1 MPGGRVEAASP
12 IFDRIVDVAGM
23 RSLEATAPSET
34 NLMQNAGAAISAY
47 VLKDEHV
54 RPSDLAICLV
64 GPGKNGGDAL
74 IAAGQ
79 LAQAGVNV
87 AAWGSRARPNDP
99 LVAAASKS
107 GVRWKVWQGDRTPLL
122 TEISQASCVIDGLL
136 GIGSS
141 PPLRGEIK
149 ELLHTLPIPTNQTR
163 IAIDIP
169 TGIDAETGAADTSTF
184 PADLTLAT
192 GPVKIGSLLHPA
204 VEFCGEIRAVPI
216 GLEAVAY
223 ESITTAIIDRPT
235 VRGLIPKR
243 GLSGHKGS
251 FGRLAIVGGSSQYL
265 GATALA
271 TIAAI
276 RTGVGMVTLAS
287 IEPAIV
293 TAATLAPGATFLPFE
308 ATPTGH
314 MSASLDDLEKLLDSS
329 TALLIGPGL
338 GRSPQT
344 DSLVTELI
352 RNRTRSPIVF
362 DADALNVLA
371 DNQDLYASLGPQMV
385 LTPHPGEL
393 RRLSSEAAV
402 PEGRNRIRI
411 SENLASTTNAT
422 VVAKGSPTIVAGNQ
436 FTWILARPNPILATA
451 GSGDVLAGSI
461 AGLLA
466 QGVPPV
472 AAARLGVWL
481 HCEAASITAGESDR
495 GIPIEHIAQAIEP
508 ALQKTRL

>member
-1 MPGGRVEAASP
+1 MLGGRAEATSP

-23 RSLEATAPSET
+23 RSLEALAPSET
-34 NLMQNAGAAISAY
+34 SLMHNAGSAISAY
-47 VLKDEHV
+47 VLENDYI
-54 RPSDLAICLV
+54 RPGKLAICLV

-74 IAAGQ
+74 IAASQ
-79 LAQAGVNV
+79 LAKAGIHVI
-87 AAWGSRARPNDP
+87 AWASRPRPNDP
-99 LVAAASKS
+99 LVTAATKN
-107 GVRWKVWQGDRTPLL
+107 GVRWKVWQSDRTPRLAEL
-122 TEISQASCVIDGLL
+122 SQAPCVIDGLL

-149 ELLHTLPIPTNQTR
+149 ELLQALPLSTNQTR

-169 TGIDAETGAADTSTF
+169 TGIDAETGDADTSTF

-192 GPVKIGSLLHPA
+192 GPIKIGSLLHPA

-216 GLEAVAY
+216 GLEAIDY
-223 ESITTAIIDRPT
+223 KSITTAIIDRAT
-235 VRGLIPKR
+235 VRDLIPKR

-265 GATALA
+265 GAAALA
-271 TIAAI
+271 AIAAI
-276 RTGVGMVTLAS
+276 RTGVGLVTLAS
-287 IEPAIV
+287 TEQAIA
-293 TAATLAPGATFLPFE
+293 TAATLAPGATFLPFKT
-308 ATPTGH
+308 TPTGH
-314 MSASLDDLEKLLDSS
+314 MSASIDDLEKLLDSS

-344 DSLVTELI
+344 DLLVTELI
-352 RNRTRSPIVF
+352 KRRPHLPIVF

-371 DNQDLYASLGPQMV
+371 DNQDLYPRLGPQMI

-393 RRLSSEAAV
+393 RRLSCETSI

-411 SENLASTTNAT
+411 SENLSSTTNAT

-436 FTWILARPNPILATA
+436 FTWILARPNPILATG

-466 QGVPPV
+466 QGVSPV
-472 AAARLGVWL
+472 AATRLGVWL
-481 HCEAASITAGESDR
+481 HCEAASTTAGQSDR
-495 GIPIEHIAQAIEP
+495 GIPIEHIAHAIGP
-508 ALQKTRL
+508 ALQKTRA

>member
-1 MPGGRVEAASP
+1 MLGGQVEAASP

-23 RSLEATAPSET
+23 RSLEATAPSEI
-34 NLMQNAGAAISAY
+34 NLMRNAGIAISAH
-47 VLKDEHV
+47 VLKDAHV
-54 RPSDLAICLV
+54 RPGDLVICLV

-74 IAAGQ
+74 ITAGQ

-87 AAWGSRARPNDP
+87 VAWGSRARPNDP
-99 LVAAASKS
+99 LVAAATKN
-107 GVRWKVWQGDRTPLL
+107 GVRWNVWQGDRTPLL
-122 TEISQASCVIDGLL
+122 AETSQAPCVIDGLL

-141 PPLRGEIK
+141 PPLRGNIK
-149 ELLHTLPIPTNQTR
+149 ELLQSLPLPTNQSR

-192 GPVKIGSLLHPA
+192 GPIKIGSLLHPA

-216 GLEAVAY
+216 GLEAVDY
-223 ESITTAIIDRPT
+223 ESITTAIIDRAT
-235 VRGLIPKR
+235 VRCLIPKR

-287 IEPAIV
+287 TEPAIA
-293 TAATLAPGATFLPFE
+293 TAATLAPGATFLPFG

-314 MSASLDDLEKLLDSS
+314 MSASLDDLEKLLESS

-344 DSLVTELI
+344 DLLVTELV
-352 RNRTRSPIVF
+352 NRRPHLPIVF

-371 DNQDLYASLGPQMV
+371 ENRDLYPSLGPQTI

-393 RRLSSEAAV
+393 RRLSGETAI

-411 SENLASTTNAT
+411 SENLSSTTNAI

-436 FTWILARPNPILATA
+436 FTWILARPNPILATG

-466 QGVPPV
+466 QGVSPV

-481 HCEAASITAGESDR
+481 HCDAASTAAGQSDR
-495 GIPIEHIAQAIEP
+495 GIPIEHIAQAIGP
-508 ALQKTRL
+508 ALQKTRT